1 MKNIEIRVTD
11 AHYKM
16 LEGLARARNIEIL
29 ELIEETVIE
38 HLKESYAE
46 NYDMMLAAYRKG

>member
-16 LEGLARARNIEIL
+16 LEGLAKSLNVEIL
-29 ELIEETVIE
+29 ELIEETLIE

-46 NYDMMLAAYRKG
+46 NYEMMLAT